1 MANLKKDINAFGVF
15 SIATG
20 AMISS
25 GIFILPGL
33 AFSKVGSSVFISYFA
48 AGLLGVIG
56 VLSMIELSTAMPKA
70 GGDYYFINK
79 TFGPLLGSISGF
91 LGLIALSLK
100 SAFAIFGIAEII
112 YLYTGVP
119 AIASGAVLCVLFVV
133 LNIVGVKEA
142 AFFQTGMVIMLLL
155 LMTLYIITGLPRLEM
170 SHFSD
175 LGSANINSILV
186 TSGFIFISFGGLLK
200 VANISEEVANP
211 KRNLPLGMI
220 SSILTVTVLYTLI
233 TFIITGTLSP
243 EAFSESLT
251 PVADSARITS
261 GGFGY
266 IVILVASTLAF
277 FTTANA
283 GIMAASR
290 YPLALSKDNLLPE
303 RIGKVNGKTRTP
315 VLSIVITGTI
325 VMLSL
330 LLPLETLV
338 KVASTVILT
347 SYVLTNL
354 AVIIFRES
362 KLTNYR
368 PSFKAPLYPW
378 IQIISIGIFLFFI
391 IDLGLQAI
399 EISIAL
405 VAAGILIYL
414 FYGRRK
420 SSHESALLHLLKRI
434 ADEKLLT
441 GTFEDDFREII
452 IDRDNIEQDNFDV
465 LIKDAE
471 ISDVSGRLDFNALI
485 NIVVKEIAPRI
496 DMPEEQIIK
505 RFHERQ
511 AESNTALSDFLAVP
525 HIIIDGEDKMFMHI
539 IRAKD
544 GIKFTESEDAVQAVF
559 LLGGT
564 KDKRVLH
571 LKTIAAIASLISE
584 PDFEKKWADAK
595 NTVELKNMMTLNS
608 RKRYY

>member
-33 AFSKVGSSVFISYFA
+33 AFTKVGPAVFISYFT
-48 AGLLGVIG
+48 AGVLGILG
-56 VLSMIELSTAMPKA
+56 ILSMIELATAMPKA

-79 TFGPLLGSISGF
+79 TFGPLIGSISGI

-100 SAFAIFGIAEII
+100 SAFAIYGIAEII
-112 YLYTGVP
+112 YLYTGLP
-119 AIASGAVLCVLFVV
+119 ALISGIILCALFVV

-142 AFFQTGMVIMLLL
+142 AFFQTGMVIMLLV
-155 LMTLYIITGLPRLEM
+155 LMTVYIVTGIPKLDM
-170 SHFSD
+170 TNFS
-175 LGSANINSILV
+175 GIGQARINSVLV

-200 VANISEEVANP
+200 VANISEEVSNP

-220 SSILTVTVLYTLI
+220 LSISIVTILYTMI
-233 TFIITGTLSP
+233 TFIITGTLSA
-243 EAFSESLT
+243 EQFGNSLT
-251 PVADSARITS
+251 PVADSARNIS
-261 GGFGY
+261 GTFGY
-266 IVILVASTLAF
+266 IVILAASTLAF

-290 YPLALSKDNLLPE
+290 YPMALSKDSLLPDKL
-303 RIGKVNGKTRTP
+303 GSVNKKTNTP
-315 VLSIVITGTI
+315 VASIIITGAIII
-325 VMLSL
+325 VAL

-354 AVIIFRES
+354 SVIILRES

-378 IQIISIGIFLFFI
+378 VQIISIALFTFFI
-391 IDLGLQAI
+391 VDLGLSAI

-405 VAAGILIYL
+405 IAAGILVYL
-414 FYGRRK
+414 LYGRRK
-420 SSHESALLHLLKRI
+420 ANHESALLHLMKRI
-434 ADEKLLT
+434 AGEQLMT
-441 GTFEDDFREII
+441 GKFEDEFRDII
-452 IDRDNIEQDNFDV
+452 INRDNIEQDNFDI
-465 LIKDAE
+465 LIKDAK
-471 ISDVSGRLDFNALI
+471 ITDISGRLDFESLLK
-485 NIVVKEIAPRI
+485 IVVKEIAADV
-496 DMPEEQIIK
+496 DMPEKEILD
-505 RFHERQ
+505 RFIERQ
-511 AESNTALSDFLAVP
+511 KTANTALSDFLAVP
-525 HIIIDGEDKMFMHI
+525 HIILDGEDRMFMHI
-539 IRAKD
+539 IRATD
-544 GIKFTESEDAVQAVF
+544 GIKFTDAEPSVQAVF

-571 LKTIAAIASLISE
+571 LKTIAAIASMISQ
-584 PDFEKKWADAK
+584 PGFEEEWKKADK
-595 NTVELKNMMTLNS
+595 TVELKNMMLLSS
-608 RKRYY
+608 RRRYY